1 MDYGIN
7 YSQRFS
13 DVLNDLTPEEKL
25 LLDLT
30 ETNKALMEKI
40 KELAIKEIAT
50 YIKDREAEAKL
61 ECDKKARELLL

>member
-1 MDYGIN
+1 MTKWKLNKNIEPQPWGHIYWIDYGIN

-40 KELAIKEIAT
+40 KELE
-50 YIKDREAEAKL
+50 
-61 ECDKKARELLL
+61 KK